1 MVHMDHLKVH
11 LGAHIGH
18 FVAHMGNLGICIR
31 MSTVILGNQI
41 IMAMHFAFFNCII
54 RKFYLYWNT
63 GRLSKTIPVLLAHLC
78 CIVLF
83 SFSHQI
89 APDSTRMVL
98 DDFSVPQY
106 PREAY
111 WGLREAYWG
120 LRDTNWVLRE
130 AFWGLR

>member
-1 MVHMDHLKVH
+1 
-11 LGAHIGH
+11 
-18 FVAHMGNLGICIR
+18 

-63 GRLSKTIPVLLAHLC
+63 GRLSKTIPVLLAHLS

-111 WGLREAYWG
+111 WGF
-120 LRDTNWVLRE
+120 RDTNWVPIE